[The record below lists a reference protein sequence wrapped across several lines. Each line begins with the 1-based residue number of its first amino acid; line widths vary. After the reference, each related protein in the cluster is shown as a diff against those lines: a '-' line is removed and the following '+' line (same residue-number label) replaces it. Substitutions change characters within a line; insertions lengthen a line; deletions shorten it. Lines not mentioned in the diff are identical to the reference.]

1 MAPRDF
7 VNLLKQFLNEF
18 LYPCKTIVNQ
28 SSESNV
34 IGEKTRAEFSCY
46 CTFKPSSGLAC
57 ERFLQLKQLD
67 EYSWWLYI
75 KPFFGEFIILF
86 IGVSPVFCFSEI
98 SAKQQ
103 KIVKENNVISGDD
116 SF

>member
-1 MAPRDF
+1 M
-7 VNLLKQFLNEF
+7 N
-18 LYPCKTIVNQ
+18 I
-28 SSESNV
+28 
-34 IGEKTRAEFSCY
+34 
-46 CTFKPSSGLAC
+46 
-57 ERFLQLKQLD
+57 LD
-67 EYSWWLYI
+67 DCIMYI